1 MNTNAIFRRQL
12 ENLGLR
18 EALEHRDQGE
28 DEEYR
33 LKYDEFRYH
42 GAQHPEDPR
51 QAVLHCPDLGICVCG
66 CGGVL
71 GLRED
76 VIGTEAGTVIA
87 GHAGTGRV

>member
-12 ENLGLR
+12 ENLGVR

-33 LKYDEFRYH
+33 LKYDEFRYN
-42 GAQHPEDPR
+42 GGQHPEDPPHWLNCMV
-51 QAVLHCPDLGICVCG
+51 ACVCG
-66 CGGVL
+66 CGTAL
-71 GLRED
+71 GYRED